1 MITALWQNCV
11 SALTQE
17 LSEEEISTWIR
28 PLQPAQGENGA
39 LRLFAPNR
47 FVCDWVNNNCLETI
61 RSTLLH
67 LNAANISPILEV
79 GPPASPP
86 AAAPPKPLENQRP
99 AAKKV
104 RVPQRLN
111 PDNTFDHFV
120 EGKSNQMARAAAMQ
134 VATNPGTTFNP
145 LFLYGGVGLGKT
157 HLMQAIGNEI
167 LKRNPGASLAYLQA
181 EQFVAEMVAAIKLG
195 KINRFQEIYR
205 SVDVLLIDDVHVFVG
220 KKQSQEELFHTF
232 NSLYENGQQLVLTS
246 DRYPKDIDGLEE
258 RLKSRFG
265 WGLAQAIEPPELETR
280 VAILESK
287 AEQINHPLPED
298 VAFFM
303 AKQLRSNVRELEG
316 ALRRVTANAEFSG
329 KKITVAFARN
339 ALADMLAAHQRQTTI
354 ASIQKTVAEFYH
366 LRLADMSS
374 PRRNRSVVRPRQ
386 IAMALAK
393 ELTSHSLPEIGQ
405 EFGGRDHTTVIHACN
420 KIAEL
425 RKETPELEKDYIIL
439 RRALQR

>member
-1 MITALWQNCV
+1 
-11 SALTQE
+11 
-17 LSEEEISTWIR
+17 
-28 PLQPAQGENGA
+28 
-39 LRLFAPNR
+39 
-47 FVCDWVNNNCLETI
+47 
-61 RSTLLH
+61 
-67 LNAANISPILEV
+67 
-79 GPPASPP
+79 
-86 AAAPPKPLENQRP
+86 
-99 AAKKV
+99 
-104 RVPQRLN
+104 
-111 PDNTFDHFV
+111 
-120 EGKSNQMARAAAMQ
+120 MQ

-246 DRYPKDIDGLEE
+246 DRYPKDICRAPA